1 MMQTRRPLRLPITLA
16 VIMIGMIVALTV
28 GWVVLSVRSAL
39 EQSENAAIYWALLSV
54 GALFFLCVAAGVVIY
69 LTLSIKAINLS
80 RRQSNFIDS
89 VTHELK
95 SPIASLKLY
104 LQTLS
109 RHPTSLEER
118 EEFYRSMLE
127 DVERLDRLINHVL
140 DAARLDRPQTES
152 GKQDVRLDE
161 LLRRC
166 AREVCSRHQVA
177 ESTIECRLARC
188 TVRGWPVDLEMIF
201 RNLLDNAIKYAGQ
214 PPHADVTLHQSL
226 NGRVCVRVTDNGRG
240 IPLNARQKVFG
251 RFVRLG
257 TELERDTPGLGL
269 GLFIVRTLVARLRG
283 RVRIRGRGGD
293 RGTTVEVELPGRLDP
308 ADDPSCPSPQ
318 TVGDDQRR

>member
-1 MMQTRRPLRLPITLA
+1 
-16 VIMIGMIVALTV
+16 MIVMIVALTV
-28 GWVVLSVRSAL
+28 GWVILSVRSAL
-39 EQSENAAIYWALLSV
+39 EQSENAVIYWALLSV

-109 RHPTSLEER
+109 RHPTSTEER
-118 EEFYRSMLE
+118 EEFYRSMLD

-140 DAARLDRPQTES
+140 DAARLDRPQTDS

-161 LLRRC
+161 LLHRC
-166 AREVCSRHQVA
+166 ARDVCMRHQVPA
-177 ESTIECRLARC
+177 DTIACQLAAC

-201 RNLLDNAIKYAGQ
+201 RNLLDNAVKYAGK
-214 PPHADVTLHQSL
+214 PPHVVVTLHQNL
-226 NGRVCVRVTDNGRG
+226 NGKVCVRVTDNGRG
-240 IPLNARQKVFG
+240 IPVNARQKVFG

-257 TELERDTPGLGL
+257 TELERETPGLGL
-269 GLFIVRTLVARLRG
+269 GLYIVRTLVARLRG
-283 RVRIRGRGGD
+283 HVRIRGRAGEL
-293 RGTTVEVELPGRLDP
+293 GTTVEVELPGQLDP
-308 ADDPSCPSPQ
+308 SVSATTETADAVPHESN
-318 TVGDDQRR
+318 RE